1 MYKKIP
7 FFIIAV
13 LLCFSLAACGMP
25 EEKIAQAQEK
35 YTQLADIHNQVVEAH
50 KNVEDNSLDEEL
62 TKLQSRASDMG
73 AFNLAEMAEE
83 EIDKLI
89 QDMDSMISEYEGY
102 LAQLSNIKGAEEE
115 AVLTPIVITLMNRT
129 EISFSNLRL
138 YEQASSGAQVNV
150 LEDME
155 GFVPGQYLAGL
166 TVMRDV
172 DNTPWVIS
180 LTDANGTEYEV
191 VLEVGEFAE
200 GNISLALCHDAE
212 TGGLAAEIIEAG
224 PEAGADEPAEEAE
237 GGSDEETADDGEGAP
252 ASEGE
257 ADGQAE
263 AGASGDGSE
272 GDAEAE

>member
-1 MYKKIP
+1 MYKKIL
-7 FFIIAV
+7 FLIIAA
-13 LLCFSLAACGMP
+13 LLCLSLAACGLP
-25 EEKIAQAQEK
+25 EEKIATAQAQ

-73 AFNLAEMAEE
+73 AFNLAEMEEE
-83 EIDKLI
+83 EIDELI
-89 QDMDSMISEYEGY
+89 RDMDSMISEYEGY

-129 EISFSNLRL
+129 ESSFLGLRL

-155 GFVPGQYLAGL
+155 GFAPGQYLAGL

-180 LTDANGTEYEV
+180 LTDANGTEHEV

-200 GNISLALCHDAE
+200 GNISLALFHDGE
-212 TGGLAAEIIEAG
+212 SGELTTEIIEAG
-224 PEAGADEPAEEAE
+224 TDDGEDEPAEEAE
-237 GGSDEETADDGEGAP
+237 
-252 ASEGE
+252 SEGDKE
-257 ADGQAE
+257 AAPSSEGDSDGQE
-263 AGASGDGSE
+263 AVGASGDDSKG
-272 GDAEAE
+272 GTGAESKTPQ